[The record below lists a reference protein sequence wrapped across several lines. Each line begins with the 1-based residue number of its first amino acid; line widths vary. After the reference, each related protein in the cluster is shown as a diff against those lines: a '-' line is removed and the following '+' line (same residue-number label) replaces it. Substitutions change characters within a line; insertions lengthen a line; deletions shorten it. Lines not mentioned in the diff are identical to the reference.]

1 MARYPGASS
10 AGVTGPTIR
19 NASATFGVHLFPKGE
34 TFQKARMRRL
44 AMWTRRDMSI
54 DAVTLADDPLVQD
67 ILVVEDDPEIGAL
80 IARYLGEHGFHVTV
94 VEDGAAMDRHLGD
107 ARTDLIVLDVN
118 LPDENGFDICVRLRR
133 TEAPPIVML
142 TARGEDMDRILGL
155 ELGADDYLTKPF
167 NPRELLARIK
177 AVLRRSRPD
186 TPTPDTEKTY
196 EFQGFQM
203 QIDGRRLVDPA
214 GVRII
219 LTGSEF
225 EILRALVENAGRVLS
240 REQLRTKAALAPGAL
255 DRSID
260 IIVSRLRQKIER
272 DVRAPDIIQTV
283 RSIGYVFAPSVKT
296 Q

>member
-1 MARYPGASS
+1 MSS
-10 AGVTGPTIR
+10 
-19 NASATFGVHLFPKGE
+19 E
-34 TFQKARMRRL
+34 TV
-44 AMWTRRDMSI
+44 I
-54 DAVTLADDPLVQD
+54 LADDPLAQD

-80 IARYLGEHGFHVTV
+80 VARYLGEHGFHVTV
-94 VEDGAAMDRHLGD
+94 VEDGAGMDRHL
-107 ARTDLIVLDVN
+107 AEAHTDLIVLDVN

-167 NPRELLARIK
+167 NPRELLARVK

-186 TPTPDTEKTY
+186 TPTPDAEKVY
-196 EFQGFQM
+196 EFQGFRM
-203 QIDGRRLVDPA
+203 QIDGRRLIDPA

-225 EILRALVENAGRVLS
+225 EILRALIENAGRVLS
-240 REQLRTKAALAPGAL
+240 REQLRARSALSPGPM

-272 DVRAPDIIQTV
+272 DARNPDFIQTV

-296 Q
+296 L

>member
-1 MARYPGASS
+1 MQ
-10 AGVTGPTIR
+10 
-19 NASATFGVHLFPKGE
+19 E
-34 TFQKARMRRL
+34 
-44 AMWTRRDMSI
+44 
-54 DAVTLADDPLVQD
+54 

-80 IARYLGEHGFHVTV
+80 VARYLGENGFHVAV
-94 VEDGAAMDRHLGD
+94 AQDGAAMDRHL
-107 ARTDLIVLDVN
+107 AASQPDLIVLDVN

-133 TEAPPIVML
+133 TQAPPIVML
-142 TARGEDMDRILGL
+142 TSRGEDMDRILGL

-186 TPTPDTEKTY
+186 TPTPDAEKAY
-196 EFQGFQM
+196 EFLGFQM
-203 QIDGRRLVDPA
+203 HIDGRRLTDPA

-225 EILRALVENAGRVLS
+225 EILRTLVENAGRVLS
-240 REQLRTKAALAPGAL
+240 REQLRAKAALLPGAL

-272 DVRAPDIIQTV
+272 DARTPDIIQTV
-283 RSIGYVFAPSVKT
+283 RSIGYVFAPGVKT

>member
-1 MARYPGASS
+1 
-10 AGVTGPTIR
+10 
-19 NASATFGVHLFPKGE
+19 
-34 TFQKARMRRL
+34 
-44 AMWTRRDMSI
+44 MSI
-54 DAVTLADDPLVQD
+54 DTVTLADDPLVQD

-80 IARYLGEHGFHVTV
+80 IARYLSEHGFHVAV
-94 VEDGAAMDRHLGD
+94 AENGAAMDRHLGD

-133 TEAPPIVML
+133 TEESPPIVML

-186 TPTPDTEKTY
+186 THASDAEKAY

-203 QIDGRRLVDPA
+203 HIDGRRLIDPA

-240 REQLRTKAALAPGAL
+240 REQLRTKAALLPGAL

-272 DVRAPDIIQTV
+272 DVRAPELIQTV